1 LFEKLSFADY
11 QTVMMPRVHGIWNL
25 QRALT
30 TTNGSVDFFI
40 NLSSAASFVGNMGQ
54 SPYAAS
60 GTFMSA
66 LAQYPESAKMRCSTI
81 DLPVV
86 RGVGYLSD
94 DQKREAI
101 TKQLGTESVDASDIR
116 GLVTAAIRNEFDAS
130 CDGHCVAGFEAVKT
144 TPVNEQPFWVSD
156 TKLSHLLRLSTLA
169 GAGALAESAQSGT
182 EISPAVGIR
191 QAKTREGASSV
202 VGTAVLGKISS
213 ILMRPLEELDP
224 ALPISVYGLDS
235 LVAIEIRNWITRELE
250 ANLQILEILTS
261 DSVPALAE
269 TILKKSGILTSE
281 LKADWGLD
289 VVEGR
294 AGQK

>member
-1 LFEKLSFADY
+1 
-11 QTVMMPRVHGIWNL
+11 MPRVHGIWNV

-30 TTNGSVDFFI
+30 TTNAHIDFFV

-66 LAQYPESAKMRCSTI
+66 LAQYPETAKMRFSTI

-94 DQKREAI
+94 DSKRAEI
-101 TKQLGTESVDASDIR
+101 TKQLGTESVDATDIR
-116 GLVTAAIRNEFDAS
+116 GLVTAAIRKEFDAA
-130 CDGHCVAGFEAVKT
+130 CGGHCVAGFEAVKT
-144 TPVNEQPFWVSD
+144 TPLSEQPFWVTD

-169 GAGALAESAQSGT
+169 GEGAAVESANNGT
-182 EISPAVGIR
+182 EIPPAFAIR
-191 QAKTREGASSV
+191 QSKSHEDA
-202 VGTAVLGKISS
+202 TAVTGAAILGKISS
-213 ILMRPLEELDP
+213 ILMRPIEELDP
-224 ALPISVYGLDS
+224 AAPISVYGLDS

-261 DSVPALAE
+261 DSMAALAE
-269 TILKKSGILTSE
+269 MILAKSGILTPD
-281 LKADWGLD
+281 LKAEWGLD
-289 VVEGR
+289 VAKE
-294 AGQK
+294 

>member
-1 LFEKLSFADY
+1 
-11 QTVMMPRVHGIWNL
+11 MMPRVHGIWNV
-25 QRALT
+25 QHAIT
-30 TTNGSVDFFI
+30 TNNGSVDFFV

-60 GTFMSA
+60 GTFMAA

-101 TKQLGTESVDASDIR
+101 TKQLGTESVDATDIR
-116 GLVTAAIRNEFDAS
+116 GLVTAAIRQDFDTT
-130 CDGHCVAGFEAVKT
+130 CEGHCVAGFEAVKT
-144 TPVNEQPFWVSD
+144 TPITEQPFWVND

-182 EISPAVGIR
+182 EISPASAIR
-191 QAKTREGASSV
+191 QSKNRDAAEAVIGA
-202 VGTAVLGKISS
+202 AVLQKVSS
-213 ILMRPLEELDP
+213 ILMRPIEELDP
-224 ALPISVYGLDS
+224 ASPISVYGLDS

-269 TILKKSGILTSE
+269 TILKKSGILSPD
-281 LKADWGLD
+281 LKTEWGLD
-289 VVEGR
+289 APEGR
-294 AGQK
+294 TGQE

>member
-1 LFEKLSFADY
+1 
-11 QTVMMPRVHGIWNL
+11 MMPRVHGIWNV
-25 QRALT
+25 QHAIT
-30 TTNGSVDFFI
+30 TNNGSVDFFV

-60 GTFMSA
+60 GTFMAA

-101 TKQLGTESVDASDIR
+101 TKQLGTESVDATDIR
-116 GLVTAAIRNEFDAS
+116 GLVTAAIRQDFDTT
-130 CDGHCVAGFEAVKT
+130 CEGHCVAGFEAVKT
-144 TPVNEQPFWVSD
+144 TPITEQPFWVND

-182 EISPAVGIR
+182 EISPASAIR
-191 QAKTREGASSV
+191 QSKNRDAAEAAIGA
-202 VGTAVLGKISS
+202 AVLQKISS
-213 ILMRPLEELDP
+213 ILMRPIEELDP
-224 ALPISVYGLDS
+224 ASPISVYGLDS

-269 TILKKSGILTSE
+269 TILKKSGILSPD
-281 LKADWGLD
+281 LKTEWGLD
-289 VVEGR
+289 APEGR
-294 AGQK
+294 TGQE